1 MRRFRPMFLFSSQ
14 TVVTLLIV
22 FQSALGPVGM
32 PISNELWR
40 AAVERWVARIK
51 RTPIIRRGVKRA
63 PSDQEGAPS
72 PSGQSH
78 TGEKKCMVKKK
89 GRKKHKDDSSGV
101 SVVSTDEFYDG
112 IVALSATLM
121 CFGGNVSKECP
132 ERYHISSLKELLG
145 CPGLGALLVVIMILI
160 LRSGDVE
167 TNPGPFETGR
177 LLCSAYNF
185 NLGC

>member
-1 MRRFRPMFLFSSQ
+1 MILFSSQ

-22 FQSALGPVGM
+22 FQSALCPVSM
-32 PISNELWR
+32 PISNELWL

-72 PSGQSH
+72 PLGQAH

-121 CFGGNVSKECP
+121 CFGGNASKEFP
-132 ERYHISSLKELLG
+132 EKCHVGSLKELLG
-145 CPGLGALLVVIMILI
+145 CPGLGALLVVIMILL

-177 LLCSAYNF
+177 WLCSVHSNM
-185 NLGC
+185 